1 MKVEVPEGAV
11 RVGQGEDGRLAVVLE
26 GQGMEGALMLDPQEF
41 SEAEAQELG
50 AMIWRVFERWLATRG
65 PRQPAN

>member
-11 RVGQGEDGRLAVVLE
+11 QIGQGEDGRIAVMLT
-26 GQGMEGALMLDPQEF
+26 GPGMEGGIMLDPQEF

-50 AMIWRVFERWLATRG
+50 AMLWRVFERWLATR
-65 PRQPAN
+65 QALK

>member
-11 RVGQGEDGRLAVVLE
+11 QIGRDEDGRIAVMMMAA
-26 GQGMEGALMLDPQEF
+26 GMEGAVMLDPKEF

-50 AMIWRVFERWLATRG
+50 AMLWRVFERWLATR
-65 PRQPAN
+65 QALK

>member
-11 RVGQGEDGRLAVVLE
+11 QVGQGEDGRLAVMLR
-26 GQGMEGALMLDPQEF
+26 GPGMEGGILLDPQEF

-50 AMIWRVFERWLATRG
+50 TMFWRVFERWLVS
-65 PRQPAN
+65 RQGLK

>member
-11 RVGQGEDGRLAVVLE
+11 QVGQGENGRLAVMLT
-26 GQGMEGALMLDPQEF
+26 GPGMEGGILLDPQEF

-50 AMIWRVFERWLATRG
+50 TMFWRVFERWLVS
-65 PRQPAN
+65 RQGLK